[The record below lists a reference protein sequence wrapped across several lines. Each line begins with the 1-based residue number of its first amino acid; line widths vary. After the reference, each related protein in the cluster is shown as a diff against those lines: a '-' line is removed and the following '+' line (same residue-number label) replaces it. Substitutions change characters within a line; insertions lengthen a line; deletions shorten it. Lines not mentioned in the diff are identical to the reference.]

1 MTTNQTLDATAAEE
15 ERFRYDDAYAQ
26 RARRLTPRLVP
37 FPPPPQEAP
46 EAATSP
52 ASKHWATVQGFTWTL
67 LDPLRDS
74 FELQVAG
81 RPLARLTIGGLAFPS
96 AILEADE
103 QRLLFAVSG
112 VGTRRVAIADA
123 TTNTAV
129 AEFEW
134 QRLGRH
140 GTLRLVDGGHLQ
152 WHKTGPWRPTFTF
165 ADRFGTLLLRLRP
178 DGRGFGYGLHALLEP
193 PVGSPDDLM
202 LLPALGWFLLISSGA
217 AAPPE
222 PAAMP

>member
-1 MTTNQTLDATAAEE
+1 VTTNQTLHTTAAEQ
-15 ERFRYDDAYAQ
+15 ERFRYDDAYPQ
-26 RARRLTPRLVP
+26 RARRLTPQLVQ
-37 FPPPPQEAP
+37 FPPQPPVP

-52 ASKHWATVQGFTWTL
+52 ASKHWAIAHTFTWTL

-74 FELQVAG
+74 FELQVEG

-103 QRLLFAVSG
+103 HRLLLAATG
-112 VGTRRVAIADA
+112 VGNRRVAITDA
-123 TTNTAV
+123 ITNSAV

-152 WHKTGPWRPTFTF
+152 WHKTRRWRPTFTF
-165 ADRFGTLLLRLRP
+165 ADRFGNLLLRLRP
-178 DGRGFGYGLHALLEP
+178 DGRGFGYGLNAPLGP
-193 PVGSPDDLM
+193 PMGSPGDLV
-202 LLPALGWFLLISSGA
+202 LPPALGWFLLLSSGA